1 MTYRSIEKEEV
12 PMALR
17 ISGKNVDV
25 GDALRVHVT
34 DRIEDALDKYFTGGF
49 TGHVTL
55 SREGTGFKSEC
66 SLHLDTGIVL
76 QVSAQDQDPRTSFD
90 LAADKIEKRL
100 RRYKRKLKDHHGPN
114 GHDREAY
121 EAASYV
127 LASPEEDEEV
137 PADFNPL
144 VIAETSAKVKTM
156 TVGMAV
162 MELDL
167 TEAPVVL
174 FKNAANGGVNVVY
187 RRADG
192 NIGWIDPALVA
203 NVAAE

>member
-1 MTYRSIEKEEV
+1 
-12 PMALR
+12 MALR

-25 GDALRVHVT
+25 GDALRTHVT
-34 DRIEDALDKYFTGGF
+34 DRIEDALSKYFPGGY

-66 SLHLDTGIVL
+66 TLHLDTGIVL
-76 QVSAQDQDPRTSFD
+76 QVSAQAQEPRPSFD

-100 RRYKRKLKDHHGPN
+100 RRYKRKLKDHHINNGP
-114 GHDREAY
+114 GREAF

-127 LASPEEDEEV
+127 LASPEDEEEV

-167 TEAPVVL
+167 SEAPVVM

-187 RRADG
+187 RRPDG
-192 NIGWIDPALVA
+192 NIGWIDPALVTSE
-203 NVAAE
+203 AAE

>member
-1 MTYRSIEKEEV
+1 
-12 PMALR
+12 MALR

-25 GDALRVHVT
+25 GDAMREHIT
-34 DRIEDALDKYFTGGF
+34 DRIEDALSKYFTGGF
-49 TGHVTL
+49 TGHVTM

-76 QVSAQDQDPRTSFD
+76 QVSAQDQDPRNSFD
-90 LAADKIEKRL
+90 QAADKIEKRL
-100 RRYKRKLKDHHGPN
+100 RRYKRKLKDHHSHN
-114 GHDREAY
+114 GNGRDAL
-121 EAASYV
+121 EAAAYV
-127 LASPEEDEEV
+127 LASPDEDEEV

-167 TEAPVVL
+167 TEAPVVM

-187 RRADG
+187 RRQDG

-203 NVAAE
+203 SEAAE

>member
-1 MTYRSIEKEEV
+1 
-12 PMALR
+12 MALR

-25 GDALRVHVT
+25 GDALRVHIT
-34 DRIEDALDKYFTGGF
+34 DRIEDALEKYFTGGF

-55 SREGTGFKSEC
+55 SREGAGFKSEC
-66 SLHLDTGIVL
+66 TLHLDTGIVL
-76 QVSAQDQDPRTSFD
+76 QVSAQDQDPRKGFD
-90 LAADKIEKRL
+90 QAADKIEKRL
-100 RRYKRKLKDHHGPN
+100 RRYKRKLKDHHSHN
-114 GHDREAY
+114 GADREAI

-137 PADFNPL
+137 PVDFNPL

-187 RRADG
+187 RRPDG

-203 NVAAE
+203 TQAAG

>member
-1 MTYRSIEKEEV
+1 
-12 PMALR
+12 
-17 ISGKNVDV
+17 
-25 GDALRVHVT
+25 
-34 DRIEDALDKYFTGGF
+34 
-49 TGHVTL
+49 
-55 SREGTGFKSEC
+55 
-66 SLHLDTGIVL
+66 VL
-76 QVSAQDQDPRTSFD
+76 QVSAQDQDPRNSFD
-90 LAADKIEKRL
+90 QAADKIEKRL
-100 RRYKRKLKDHHGPN
+100 RRYKRKLKDHHGHN
-114 GHDREAY
+114 GYGKEAM

-127 LASPEEDEEV
+127 LASPDEDEEL

-167 TEAPVVL
+167 TEAPVVM

-187 RRADG
+187 RRSDG

-203 NVAAE
+203 NEAAE

>member
-1 MTYRSIEKEEV
+1 MT
-12 PMALR
+12 LR

-25 GDALRVHVT
+25 GDALRIHIT
-34 DRIEDALDKYFTGGF
+34 DRIEDALSKYFPGGYN
-49 TGHVTL
+49 GHVTL

-66 SLHLDTGIVL
+66 SLHLDTGTIL
-76 QVSAQDQDPRTSFD
+76 QVSAQDQEPRPSFD
-90 LAADKIEKRL
+90 LAAEKIEKRL
-100 RRYKRKLKDHHGPN
+100 RRYKRKLKDHHLNN
-114 GHDREAY
+114 GSGREAF
-121 EAASYV
+121 EAVSYV
-127 LASPEEDEEV
+127 LASPEEEEEV

-167 TEAPVVL
+167 SEAPVVM
-174 FKNAANGGVNVVY
+174 FKNAANGGMNVVY
-187 RRADG
+187 RRPDG

-203 NVAAE
+203 KQAAE

>member
-1 MTYRSIEKEEV
+1 
-12 PMALR
+12 MALR

-25 GDALRVHVT
+25 GDALRTHVS
-34 DRIEDALDKYFTGGF
+34 DRIEDALSKYFPGGY

-66 SLHLDTGIVL
+66 TLHLDTGIVL
-76 QVSAQDQDPRTSFD
+76 QVSAQDQEPRPSFD

-100 RRYKRKLKDHHGPN
+100 RRYKRKLKDHHINNGP
-114 GHDREAY
+114 GREAF

-127 LASPEEDEEV
+127 LASPEDEEEV

-167 TEAPVVL
+167 SEAPVVL

-187 RRADG
+187 RRPDG
-192 NIGWIDPALVA
+192 NIGWIDPALVTSE
-203 NVAAE
+203 AAE

>member
-1 MTYRSIEKEEV
+1 
-12 PMALR
+12 MALR
-17 ISGKNVDV
+17 ISGKHVDV
-25 GDALRVHVT
+25 GDALRVHIT
-34 DRIEDALDKYFTGGF
+34 DRIEDALSKYFAGGF

-76 QVSAQDQDPRTSFD
+76 QVSAQDQDPRNSFD
-90 LAADKIEKRL
+90 QAADKIEKRL
-100 RRYKRKLKDHHGPN
+100 RRYKRKLKDHHGQN
-114 GHDREAY
+114 GNSREAY

-127 LASPEEDEEV
+127 LASPDEDEEV

-162 MELDL
+162 IELDL
-167 TEAPVVL
+167 TEAPVVM

-187 RRADG
+187 RRPDG

-203 NVAAE
+203 NEAAE

>member
-1 MTYRSIEKEEV
+1 
-12 PMALR
+12 
-17 ISGKNVDV
+17 N
-25 GDALRVHVT
+25 
-34 DRIEDALDKYFTGGF
+34 
-49 TGHVTL
+49 
-55 SREGTGFKSEC
+55 GFKSEC
-66 SLHLDTGIVL
+66 TLHLDTGTVL
-76 QVSAQDQDPRTSFD
+76 QVSAQDQEPRQSFD
-90 LAADKIEKRL
+90 QAADKIEKRL
-100 RRYKRKLKDHHGPN
+100 RRYKRKLKDHHGHNSN
-114 GHDREAY
+114 GREAF

-127 LASPEEDEEV
+127 LASTEDEEEL

-167 TEAPVVL
+167 TETPVVL

-187 RRADG
+187 RRSDG

-203 NVAAE
+203 QQAAE

>member
-1 MTYRSIEKEEV
+1 
-12 PMALR
+12 MALR

-25 GDALRVHVT
+25 GDALRVHIT
-34 DRIEDALDKYFTGGF
+34 DRIEDALSKYFTGGY

-55 SREGTGFKSEC
+55 SREGAGFKSEC
-66 SLHLDTGIVL
+66 NLHLDTGILL
-76 QVSAQDQDPRTSFD
+76 QVSAQDQDPRNSFD
-90 LAADKIEKRL
+90 LAAEKIEKRL
-100 RRYKRKLKDHHGPN
+100 RRYKRKLKDHHSHSGN
-114 GHDREAY
+114 GREAL

-137 PADFNPL
+137 PVDFNPL
-144 VIAETSAKVKTM
+144 VIAETSAKIKTM

-167 TEAPVVL
+167 TEAPVVM

-187 RRADG
+187 RRPDG

-203 NVAAE
+203 SVAAE

>member
-1 MTYRSIEKEEV
+1 
-12 PMALR
+12 MALR

-25 GDALRVHVT
+25 GDALREHIT
-34 DRIEDALDKYFTGGF
+34 DRIEDALSKYFTGGF

-55 SREGTGFKSEC
+55 SREGAGFKSEC
-66 SLHLDTGIVL
+66 TVHLDTGIIL
-76 QVSAQDQDPRTSFD
+76 QVSAQDQDPRNSFD
-90 LAADKIEKRL
+90 SAADKIEKRL
-100 RRYKRKLKDHHGPN
+100 RRYKRKLKDHHIHNAHG
-114 GHDREAY
+114 RETF

-167 TEAPVVL
+167 TEAPVVM

-187 RRADG
+187 RRPDG

-203 NVAAE
+203 GAAAE

>member
-1 MTYRSIEKEEV
+1 
-12 PMALR
+12 MALR
-17 ISGKNVDV
+17 ISGKHVDV
-25 GDALRVHVT
+25 GDALREHIT
-34 DRIEDALDKYFTGGF
+34 DRIEDALSKYFTGGF

-55 SREGTGFKSEC
+55 SREGNGFKSEC

-76 QVSAQDQDPRTSFD
+76 QVSAQDQDPRNSFD
-90 LAADKIEKRL
+90 AAADKIEKRL
-100 RRYKRKLKDHHGPN
+100 RRYKRKLKDHHGHN
-114 GHDREAY
+114 GNGREAF

-127 LASPEEDEEV
+127 LASPDEDEEV

-187 RRADG
+187 RRSDG

-203 NVAAE
+203 NEAAE

>member
-1 MTYRSIEKEEV
+1 
-12 PMALR
+12 MALR

-25 GDALRVHVT
+25 GDALRTHIT
-34 DRIEDALDKYFTGGF
+34 DRIEEALDKYFNGGY

-66 SLHLDTGIVL
+66 AVHLDTGINL
-76 QVSAQDQDPRTSFD
+76 QVSAQDQDPRASFER
-90 LAADKIEKRL
+90 AAEKIDKRL
-100 RRYKRKLKDHHGPN
+100 RRYKRKLKDHHAHN
-114 GHDREAY
+114 GQGKEMF

-127 LASPEEDEEV
+127 LASTEEEEEL

-144 VIAETSAKVKTM
+144 VIAETAAKVKTM

-167 TEAPVVL
+167 SEAPVIM
-174 FKNAANGGVNVVY
+174 FKNAANGGLNVVY
-187 RRADG
+187 RRGDG
-192 NIGWIDPALVA
+192 NIGWIDPSLSERA
-203 NVAAE
+203 AAE

>member
-1 MTYRSIEKEEV
+1 
-12 PMALR
+12 MALR

-25 GDALRVHVT
+25 GDALRVHIT
-34 DRIEDALDKYFTGGF
+34 DRIEDALSKYFTGGF

-55 SREGTGFKSEC
+55 SREGAGFKSEC
-66 SLHLDTGIVL
+66 TVHLDTGIVL
-76 QVSAQDQDPRTSFD
+76 QVSAQDQDPRNSFD
-90 LAADKIEKRL
+90 QAADKIEKRL
-100 RRYKRKLKDHHGPN
+100 RRYKRKLKDHHSHN
-114 GHDREAY
+114 GNGREAF
-121 EAASYV
+121 EAAYSV
-127 LASPEEDEEV
+127 LASPEDDEEV

-167 TEAPVVL
+167 TEAPVVM

-187 RRADG
+187 RRGDG

-203 NVAAE
+203 NAAAE

>member
-1 MTYRSIEKEEV
+1 MT
-12 PMALR
+12 LR

-25 GDALRVHVT
+25 GDALRIHIT
-34 DRIEDALDKYFTGGF
+34 DRIEDALSKYFPGGYN
-49 TGHVTL
+49 GHVTL

-66 SLHLDTGIVL
+66 SLHLDTGTIL
-76 QVSAQDQDPRTSFD
+76 QVSAQDQEPRPSFD
-90 LAADKIEKRL
+90 IAAEKIEKRL
-100 RRYKRKLKDHHGPN
+100 RRYKRKLKDHHLNN
-114 GHDREAY
+114 GSGREAF
-121 EAASYV
+121 EAVSYV
-127 LASPEEDEEV
+127 LASPEEEEEV

-167 TEAPVVL
+167 SEAPVVM
-174 FKNAANGGVNVVY
+174 FKNAANGGMNVVY
-187 RRADG
+187 RRPDG

-203 NVAAE
+203 KQAAE

>member
-1 MTYRSIEKEEV
+1 MT
-12 PMALR
+12 LR

-25 GDALRVHVT
+25 GDALRIHVT
-34 DRIEDALDKYFTGGF
+34 DRIEDALSKYFAGGY

-76 QVSAQDQDPRTSFD
+76 QVSAQDQEPRLSFD

-100 RRYKRKLKDHHGPN
+100 RRYKRKLKDHHGPSSAAA
-114 GHDREAY
+114 REAL

-127 LASPEEDEEV
+127 LASTEDEEEL

-144 VIAETSAKVKTM
+144 VIAETSAKVKTL

-167 TEAPVVL
+167 SEAPVVL

-187 RRADG
+187 RRPDG

-203 NVAAE
+203 QQAAE

>member
-1 MTYRSIEKEEV
+1 
-12 PMALR
+12 MALR

-25 GDALRVHVT
+25 GDAMREHIT
-34 DRIEDALDKYFTGGF
+34 DRIEDALSKYFTGGF

-66 SLHLDTGIVL
+66 TVHLNTGIVL
-76 QVSAQDQDPRTSFD
+76 QVSAQDQDPRNSFD
-90 LAADKIEKRL
+90 QAADKIEKRL
-100 RRYKRKLKDHHGPN
+100 RRYKRKLKDHHSHN
-114 GHDREAY
+114 GNGRETF

-127 LASPEEDEEV
+127 LASPEDDEEV

-167 TEAPVVL
+167 TEAPVVM

-187 RRADG
+187 RRSDG

-203 NVAAE
+203 SEAAQ

>member
-1 MTYRSIEKEEV
+1 MT
-12 PMALR
+12 LR

-25 GDALRVHVT
+25 GDALRTHVT
-34 DRIEDALDKYFTGGF
+34 DRIEDALTKYFAGGYN
-49 TGHVTL
+49 GHVTL

-66 SLHLDTGIVL
+66 TLHLDTGTVL
-76 QVSAQDQDPRTSFD
+76 QVSAQDQEPRQSFD
-90 LAADKIEKRL
+90 QAADKIEKRL
-100 RRYKRKLKDHHGPN
+100 RRYKRKLKDHHGHNSN
-114 GHDREAY
+114 GREAF

-127 LASPEEDEEV
+127 LASTEDEEEL

-167 TEAPVVL
+167 TETPVVL

-187 RRADG
+187 RRSDG

-203 NVAAE
+203 QQAAE

>member
-1 MTYRSIEKEEV
+1 
-12 PMALR
+12 MALR

-25 GDALRVHVT
+25 GDALREHIT

-66 SLHLDTGIVL
+66 SLHLNTGIML
-76 QVSAQDQDPRTSFD
+76 QVSSQDQDPRNSFD
-90 LAADKIEKRL
+90 QAADKIEKRL
-100 RRYKRKLKDHHGPN
+100 RRYKRKLKDHHSHN
-114 GHDREAY
+114 GSDREAF

-167 TEAPVVL
+167 TEAPVVM

-187 RRADG
+187 RRPDG
-192 NIGWIDPALVA
+192 NLGWIDPALVA
-203 NVAAE
+203 TEAAE

>member
-1 MTYRSIEKEEV
+1 
-12 PMALR
+12 MALR

-25 GDALRVHVT
+25 GDALRVHIT
-34 DRIEDALDKYFTGGF
+34 DRIDDALEKYFTGGF

-66 SLHLDTGIVL
+66 NLHLDTGIVL
-76 QVSAQDQDPRTSFD
+76 QVSAQDQDPRASFD
-90 LAADKIEKRL
+90 MAADKIEKRL
-100 RRYKRKLKDHHGPN
+100 RRYKRKLKDHHGHN
-114 GHDREAY
+114 GHERDAL

-137 PADFNPL
+137 PVDFNPL

-187 RRADG
+187 RRPDG

-203 NVAAE
+203 TQAAE